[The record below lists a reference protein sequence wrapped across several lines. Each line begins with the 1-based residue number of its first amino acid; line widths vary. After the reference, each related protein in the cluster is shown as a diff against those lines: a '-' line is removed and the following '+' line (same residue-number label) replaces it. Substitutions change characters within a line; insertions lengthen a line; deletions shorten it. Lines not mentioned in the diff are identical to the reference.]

1 MKHQL
6 SPAPLPPSKR
16 AHTFTDLSLDVHNPR
31 LAFDTL
37 LFDEIILL
45 ILSHLS
51 WTDLCAVQATNRNL
65 SRLSLDN
72 QLWKTL
78 YISEY
83 GRSRL
88 RGGRGFIG
96 RGDGR
101 EVKPLPGR
109 AKGENAKDWK
119 WMFRISSNWR
129 TGRCSVEQFDMAN
142 FLGSLSQAAQLDE
155 THLLLAGNVTVAAS
169 SRPSST
175 PTVVV
180 SSPAHTPHIL
190 RCPSSRGHTAYVT
203 ALALDQSPPTSG
215 QHGRLVSFL
224 STGEFVLYSID
235 HQSPSASS
243 RLFTYVPSG
252 RSSRYAPIVHAV
264 YHHPLLVTLSQS
276 FHLSVYDIS
285 ENTVRH
291 AQTLTSFTS
300 YPPSSLVLSTPSATT
315 YKLVLAYAIPVYPS
329 HWSVGAT
336 ELIIS
341 NTETEHMVVSST
353 RTTRAVDVPQGWLD
367 ENKMRAIR
375 EQWGR
380 KVARVA
386 DTQTDGKWV
395 VLAPGHDI
403 PTITILPAERHT
415 TSGTIARDASLQPSS
430 RSGASSASSPTG
442 ASSPSF
448 YKSSSLYSASGLQLY
463 RLHLPSSPSSSAS
476 PKLTFVRTLHGQIGP
491 VSALA
496 LADGRCVSL
505 GVNGSIWVWDLEA
518 GTGTEVSAGVM
529 DQPSDE
535 GEGEGEGEDD
545 ERRAEAWEVVKMRIA
560 RGARGS
566 VVFDDR
572 RIVSACG
579 RGVEVR
585 RFDV

>member
-1 MKHQL
+1 MG
-6 SPAPLPPSKR
+6 
-16 AHTFTDLSLDVHNPR
+16 NP
-31 LAFDTL
+31 
-37 LFDEIILL
+37 
-45 ILSHLS
+45 
-51 WTDLCAVQATNRNL
+51 
-65 SRLSLDN
+65 
-72 QLWKTL
+72 
-78 YISEY
+78 
-83 GRSRL
+83 
-88 RGGRGFIG
+88 
-96 RGDGR
+96 
-101 EVKPLPGR
+101 
-109 AKGENAKDWK
+109 
-119 WMFRISSNWR
+119 
-129 TGRCSVEQFDMAN
+129 
-142 FLGSLSQAAQLDE
+142 LGSLWQSTQLDE
-155 THLLLAGNVTVAAS
+155 THLLLAGNVTIAAS
-169 SRPSST
+169 TRSSNQ
-175 PTVVV
+175 PTVVI
-180 SSPAHTPHIL
+180 SLAAHAPHIL
-190 RCPSSRGHTAYVT
+190 RCPSSRGNSACVT
-203 ALALDQSPPTSG
+203 ALAIDQSPPTSG
-215 QHGRLVSFL
+215 HHGRLVSFL
-224 STGEFVLYSID
+224 STGEFVLYTID
-235 HQSPSASS
+235 HQSPSSSS

-252 RSSRYAPIVHAV
+252 RSSRYAPIVQAV

-276 FHLSVYDIS
+276 FHLSIYDVS

-291 AQTLTSFTS
+291 TQTLTSFTS

-341 NTETEHMVVSST
+341 NTETEHMVVSNT

-367 ENKMRAIR
+367 ENKMRAVR

-403 PTITILPAERHT
+403 PTTFIDEQPVA
-415 TSGTIARDASLQPSS
+415 SGSSSPPSPS
-430 RSGASSASSPTG
+430 SSASPSP
-442 ASSPSF
+442 ASSPSP
-448 YKSSSLYSASGLQLY
+448 YRSSSMYSASGLQLY

-518 GTGTEVSAGVM
+518 GTGTEVSAGM
-529 DQPSDE
+529 DEPA
-535 GEGEGEGEDD
+535 GEDEEGD
-545 ERRAEAWEVVKMRIA
+545 AEGDEEEAERRAEAWEVVKMRIA

-572 RIVSACG
+572 RIVSASG

>member
-1 MKHQL
+1 MKREL

-16 AHTFTDLSLDVHNPR
+16 AHTSSEPSLDVHKPQ

-51 WTDLCAVQATNRNL
+51 WTDLCAMQATNRNL
-65 SRLSLDN
+65 FRLSLDN
-72 QLWKTL
+72 QLWKSL

-83 GRSRL
+83 GRTRL

-109 AKGENAKDWK
+109 AKVEDMKDWK

-129 TGRCSVEQFDMAN
+129 TGRCSIEHFDMGN
-142 FLGSLSQAAQLDE
+142 PLGSHSEAAQLDE
-155 THLLLAGNVTVAAS
+155 THLLLAGNVTIAAS

-175 PTVVV
+175 PTVVI
-180 SSPAHTPHIL
+180 SSPAHAPHIL
-190 RCPSSRGHTAYVT
+190 RCPSSRGNTAYVT

-215 QHGRLVSFL
+215 HHGRLVSFL

-235 HQSPSASS
+235 HHTPSSSS

-252 RSSRYAPIVHAV
+252 RSSRYTPIVQAV

-276 FHLSVYDIS
+276 FHLSIYDIS
-285 ENTVRH
+285 ENTVH
-291 AQTLTSFTS
+291 HTQTLTSFTS
-300 YPPSSLVLSTPSATT
+300 YPPSSLVLSTPSPTT

-336 ELIIS
+336 ELIVS
-341 NTETEHMVVSST
+341 NTESERMVVSST

-367 ENKMRAIR
+367 ENKLRAIR
-375 EQWGR
+375 EQWSR
-380 KVARVA
+380 KVVRVA

-403 PTITILPAERHT
+403 PSTALLNEQRR
-415 TSGTIARDASLQPSS
+415 SGSSSPPSS
-430 RSGASSASSPTG
+430 SSSSSSTSPSPS
-442 ASSPSF
+442 SSPSP
-448 YKSSSLYSASGLQLY
+448 YKSSSMYSASGLQLY
-463 RLHLPSSPSSSAS
+463 RLHLPPSSSSSAS
-476 PKLTFVRTLHGQIGP
+476 PKLSFVRTLHGQIGP

-518 GTGTEVSAGVM
+518 GTGTEVSSGM
-529 DQPSDE
+529 DGPS
-535 GEGEGEGEDD
+535 EDD
-545 ERRAEAWEVVKMRIA
+545 EEGQEEAWEMVKLRIA

-572 RIVSACG
+572 RIVSASG